1 MLNKQKNSEN
11 EELILEAAKQVF
23 INKGLAGAR
32 MQEIADKAGINK
44 AMLHYYYRNKET
56 LFKTVFV
63 NTFGQAMKMLNGIF
77 ESDQPLFD
85 KIYQFTDNYISF
97 LQANPYVPVFIISET
112 QRNPKFLSGLADEM
126 ELPRFNILLPQIEE
140 EVKKGIIKPI
150 QPLQLVLNLL
160 SLCVFPVVAKNVLLS
175 IGQVKEEQYSL
186 LLESRKKEVA
196 DFVINSIKN
205 EK

>member
-1 MLNKQKNSEN
+1 MVNKQKNSEN